1 MEGGTPSAPTPC
13 HPPYHLHPMPR
24 MMYRVCKS
32 FEVESG
38 HMLSKHPGRCR
49 LPHGHS
55 RRIDLVI
62 ASERLDDR
70 DMVCDFKA
78 LKLAVEDELDR
89 YDHAMAVNSRDPI
102 LTQLDEANLRR
113 VVVFEDQ
120 DPTTEALAKRI
131 YDFVAGEIARA
142 ASYTDEIG
150 NKYALS
156 SDLTLERVRVTE
168 TSSSWAEYGIA

>member
-1 MEGGTPSAPTPC
+1 MVA
-13 HPPYHLHPMPR
+13 MAQR
-24 MMYRVCKS
+24 MLYRVCKS

-62 ASERLDDR
+62 ASEKLDER

-89 YDHAMAVNSRDPI
+89 YDHALAVNSEDPV
-102 LTQLDEANLRR
+102 LGQLCETNRTR
-113 VVVFEDQ
+113 VVVFEKQ

-131 YDFVAGEIARA
+131 YDFVAGEIARG
-142 ASYTDEIG
+142 ASYTDEHG
-150 NKYALS
+150 NSFGLARHL
-156 SDLTLERVRVTE
+156 LLERVRVTE
-168 TSSSWAEYGIA
+168 TSSSWAEYGIG

>member
-1 MEGGTPSAPTPC
+1 MV
-13 HPPYHLHPMPR
+13 
-24 MMYRVCKS
+24 YRVCKS

-49 LPHGHS
+49 FPHGHS

-62 ASERLDDR
+62 ASERLDER

-78 LKLAVEDELDR
+78 LKLAVAAELDR
-89 YDHAMAVNSRDPI
+89 YDHALALNSKDPV
-102 LTQLDEANLRR
+102 LAQLCETNRTR

-131 YDFVAGEIARA
+131 YDFVAGEIARGS
-142 ASYTDEIG
+142 SYEDEHG
-150 NKYALS
+150 NSFGLS
-156 SDLTLERVRVTE
+156 GDLTLERVRVTE
-168 TSSSWAEYGIA
+168 TSSSWAEYGLA

>member
-1 MEGGTPSAPTPC
+1 MA
-13 HPPYHLHPMPR
+13 R
-24 MMYRVCKS
+24 MLYRVCKS

-62 ASERLDDR
+62 ASETLDDR

-78 LKLAVEDELDR
+78 LKLAVSDELDR
-89 YDHAMAVNSRDPI
+89 YDHALAVNSQDPV
-102 LTQLDEANLRR
+102 LAQLCETNRTR

-131 YDFVAGEIARA
+131 YDFVLGEIARA
-142 ASYTDEIG
+142 GVYTDEHG
-150 NKYALS
+150 NRFALS
-156 SDLTLERVRVTE
+156 AALILERVRVTE
-168 TSSSWAEYGIA
+168 TSSSWAEYGVG

>member
-1 MEGGTPSAPTPC
+1 MSQATV
-13 HPPYHLHPMPR
+13 
-24 MMYRVCKS
+24 YRVCKS

-62 ASERLDDR
+62 SSPSLNDQ

-78 LKLAVEDELDR
+78 LKLAVEAELDQ
-89 YDHAMAVNSRDPI
+89 YDHALAVNSEDPV
-102 LTQLDEANLRR
+102 LGQLCETNRTR
-113 VVVFEDQ
+113 VVVFENQ
-120 DPTTEALAKRI
+120 DPTTEAMAKRI
-131 YDFVAGEIARA
+131 YDFVSGQIARG
-142 ASYTDEIG
+142 ASFSDEHGNAYT
-150 NKYALS
+150 LS

-168 TSSSWAEYGIA
+168 TSSSWAEYGVD

>member
-1 MEGGTPSAPTPC
+1 MV
-13 HPPYHLHPMPR
+13 
-24 MMYRVCKS
+24 YRVCKS

-62 ASERLDDR
+62 SSQVLNEQ

-78 LKLAVEDELDR
+78 LKLAVEAELDQ
-89 YDHAMAVNSRDPI
+89 YDHALAVNSEDPV
-102 LTQLDEANLRR
+102 LGQLCDTNRTR
-113 VVVFEDQ
+113 VIVFENQ
-120 DPTTEALAKRI
+120 DPTTEAMAKRI
-131 YDFVAGEIARA
+131 FDFVSGQIARG
-142 ASYTDEIG
+142 ASFSDEHG
-150 NKYALS
+150 NGYALS